1 MDPRDPASCC
11 NLPGWKIPRSKRFL
25 DKRFLGRHSSLLFSV
40 CSVLVLLF
48 KFFFFSSFEASE
60 ISSEFRRTFILAT
73 RNLAPFA
80 TMLQMCK
87 NVCSL
92 QQEISHLHYLRIS
105 FALSPLYSSC
115 ILQPSIRLIWRICR
129 IHFGGNQ
136 GGSSYDSIEME
147 LKRLLIRI
155 IIIRNWNLSCFGFY
169 LKLLKSFGI
178 WILIFDY
185 LLYLMRWNYCKN
197 EIIVLNEVIIFFY
210 LF

>member
-1 MDPRDPASCC
+1 MEFLQNPD
-11 NLPGWKIPRSKRFL
+11 NTLPCSWTLVILHLAAIYLVEKFQDRNGFSINGFFR
-25 DKRFLGRHSSLLFSV
+25 GRHSSLLFSV

-60 ISSEFRRTFILAT
+60 TSSEFRRTFILAT

-147 LKRLLIRI
+147 LKSLLIRI
-155 IIIRNWNLSCFGFY
+155 IIIRN
-169 LKLLKSFGI
+169 
-178 WILIFDY
+178 
-185 LLYLMRWNYCKN
+185 
-197 EIIVLNEVIIFFY
+197 
-210 LF
+210 

>member
-1 MDPRDPASCC
+1 MFQY
-11 NLPGWKIPRSKRFL
+11 L
-25 DKRFLGRHSSLLFSV
+25 
-40 CSVLVLLF
+40 
-48 KFFFFSSFEASE
+48 FFSSSFSFFLPSKRVRSRLNFEERLFSQRE
-60 ISSEFRRTFILAT
+60 I
-73 RNLAPFA
+73 FA

-147 LKRLLIRI
+147 LKSLLIRI

-197 EIIVLNEVIIFFY
+197 EIIVLNEVIIFFH